1 MSTAGYIGNMNNWA
15 LAVLGMPIVSLRA
28 QGDLIMKTINLR
40 NTIGTAVLAFSML
53 FGIGVVSSMTAQ
65 AQDRNYGYGQ
75 NGQNDR
81 RGRDWRNDR
90 NRRGRNGRNDDG
102 YGNYGGSFQLRQT
115 ALNAGANEGIKA
127 GRRDRQRG
135 ERHDFRDE
143 SAYQKATKDY
153 SSRLGDRSI
162 YQQYFR
168 EAFEHGYADG
178 YAGY

>member
-1 MSTAGYIGNMNNWA
+1 
-15 LAVLGMPIVSLRA
+15 
-28 QGDLIMKTINLR
+28 MKIINLR
-40 NTIGTAVLAFSML
+40 NTIGTAVLAFSIL

-127 GRRDRQRG
+127 GRKDRSRG
-135 ERHDFRDE
+135 NRYDFRDE
-143 SAYQKATKDY
+143 SAYQKASKDY
-153 SSRLGDRSI
+153 SSSLGDRNA

-168 EAFEHGYADG
+168 EAFEHAYADG